1 MENAAAA
8 TASSEIIAPISAEP
22 LDPTERPDFVTA
34 LARGISVIRAFGPD
48 AARMTL
54 ADIAKRVGLPRATV
68 RRSLITLE
76 TLGYVES
83 DGRVFTLTPKVL
95 TLGHSYLSSSP
106 FTRAA
111 QPLLERFA
119 ATIHESS
126 WVAILDETEALLV
139 AGARTNRIL
148 SPGLTV
154 GSRLPA
160 AWSALGRAL
169 LSGLSDEE
177 LDAFLRRVKPRTYTA
192 RTMIDLSAIR
202 KAVLDARANGYAIV
216 DGEIEIGLSSIAVP
230 VRDFNG
236 RIVAAINASAP
247 SERVRST
254 EMIERFLPLLQRT
267 AEDLRPALV

>member
-1 MENAAAA
+1 MESLNANVSAQSGRTVA
-8 TASSEIIAPISAEP
+8 AEP
-22 LDPTERPDFVTA
+22 ADPTERPDFVTA

-48 AARMTL
+48 ASRMTL

-83 DGRVFTLTPKVL
+83 DGRNFTLTAKVL

-126 WVAILDETEALLV
+126 WVAILDDGDALLV

-160 AWSALGRAL
+160 AWTALGRVL
-169 LSGLSDEE
+169 LSGLPDDQ
-177 LDAFLRRVKPRTYTA
+177 LDAHLRRLKPRTYTA
-192 RTMIDLSAIR
+192 RTLIDIAAIR
-202 KAVLDARANGYAIV
+202 KAILDVRTNGYALV
-216 DGEIEIGLSSIAVP
+216 EGEVEIGLSSIAVP
-230 VRDFNG
+230 LKDFEG
-236 RIVAAINASAP
+236 RVVAAINASAP
-247 SERVRST
+247 SERVRSS
-254 EMIERFLPLLQRT
+254 EMTERFLPLLQRT

>member
-1 MENAAAA
+1 MESLNANVSAQSIPAVA
-8 TASSEIIAPISAEP
+8 AEP
-22 LDPTERPDFVTA
+22 IDPTERPDFVTA

-48 AARMTL
+48 ASRMTL

-83 DGRVFTLTPKVL
+83 DGRNFTLTPKVL

-126 WVAILDETEALLV
+126 WVAILDDGDALLV

-160 AWSALGRAL
+160 AWTALGRVL
-169 LSGLSDEE
+169 LSGLSDDQ
-177 LDAFLRRVKPRTYTA
+177 LDAYLRRLKPRTYTA
-192 RTMIDLSAIR
+192 RTLIDTAAIR
-202 KAVLDARANGYAIV
+202 KAILDVRANGYAIV
-216 DGEIEIGLSSIAVP
+216 EGEVEIGLSSIAVP
-230 VRDFNG
+230 LKDFEG
-236 RIVAAINASAP
+236 RTVAAINASAP
-247 SERVRST
+247 SERVRSS
-254 EMIERFLPLLQRT
+254 EMTERFLPLLQRT